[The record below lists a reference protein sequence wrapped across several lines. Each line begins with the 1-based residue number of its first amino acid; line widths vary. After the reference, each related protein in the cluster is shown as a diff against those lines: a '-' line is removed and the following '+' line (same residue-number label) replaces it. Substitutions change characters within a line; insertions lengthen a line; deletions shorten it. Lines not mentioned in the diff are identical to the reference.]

1 MLELK
6 QDQIAEIVAQGIHEP
21 MRMLFEAV
29 ERKETDLNSERQL
42 FENALVS
49 AVAKAIFE
57 ASQNGVTK
65 HNPGLSREFMSQTD
79 LPNTAIAREN
89 NSHDELP

>member
-6 QDQIAEIVAQGIHEP
+6 LAQIAEIVAQGIHEP
-21 MRMLFEAV
+21 MRELFEAV

-57 ASQNGVTK
+57 ASKYGVTK
-65 HNPGLSREFMSQTD
+65 HNPGLSREFRSQTD
-79 LPNTAIAREN
+79 LAREN